1 MSAVINTNLASLFAQ
16 NSLDNAQSNLATSV
30 QRLSSGLRINSAKD
44 DASGLSI
51 SQTMSG
57 HIASLNQASLNAQ
70 QATNLA
76 QTEDTSLSTAQD
88 ILLRMQ
94 QLSVEGSNGS
104 LSNSQRGAIVT
115 ELSNLN
121 SQINAFANGTT
132 YNGIQLLGGQNATV
146 SATGLV
152 GGTTGDVASI
162 TTATID
168 VSVVTL
174 ASTAAAGTYT
184 LSQTALGTTGS
195 VLTAG
200 NGFISQS
207 VTLSTIAAGN
217 IHTETVNFN
226 NLGISFTVDATASVA
241 VTAATLASCLAASVI
256 TVSGGAATSLSFQ
269 IGASPTA
276 SGDTIALQSYNIST
290 LNGTVT
296 DLNTV
301 GALITDTL
309 STLASNTGA
318 TAASWTSAF
327 QSLQAATSASITDV
341 SSLRASVGSSINQL
355 AYINN
360 NIVAQSANEQA
371 ARSTILDTNYSAET
385 SNLTK
390 GQILQQ
396 AATAMLAQA
405 NQMPNVILS
414 LLK

>member
-1 MSAVINTNLASLFAQ
+1 MFAQ

-146 SATGLV
+146 SATGLL
-152 GGTTGDVASI
+152 GGTTADVASI
-162 TTATID
+162 ANATID

-184 LSQTALGTTGS
+184 LSQTALSTTGS

-207 VTLSTIAAGN
+207 VTLSTIAAGA

-226 NLGISFTVDATASVA
+226 NLGISFTVDATAAASVA
-241 VTAATLASCLAASVI
+241 VTASNLASCLAASVI

-276 SGDTIALQSYNIST
+276 SGDTITLQSYNIST

-371 ARSTILDTNYSAET
+371 ARSTIVDTNYSAET